1 MNIPRYLSLL
11 VAVMAISGGSPL
23 SAQDY
28 PSKPVRMVTSAAG
41 GGGDIL
47 TRLLAQAIAGSLG
60 QPTIVDNRG
69 GILAFEA
76 VAKAAP
82 DGHTLLSSPNNFW
95 LLPFMQNVAY
105 DPIRDF
111 LPITLYVRSP
121 NVIVVHP
128 SLPVKSIKELVA
140 LAKAQP
146 GQLNFAAG
154 STGSSSHLAAELF
167 KITAGV
173 NIVHIAY
180 KGAAVALNDTLG
192 GHVFLLFSNTAAVAP
207 HAKSGRLR
215 SLAVTS
221 AQPSAL
227 APELPTVASS
237 GYPGYEAAAMY
248 GLFAPAATPVAVIT
262 RLNQETLRALARSDV
277 KEKFFSAGVETV
289 GTTPDQLLAAIK
301 SEMVRLGKVIKDA
314 GIRGE

>member
-1 MNIPRYLSLL
+1 MGTPALKAALA
-11 VAVMAISGGSPL
+11 AVMVMSASGPA
-23 SAQDY
+23 SAQEY
-28 PSKPVRMVTSAAG
+28 PMKPVRLVTSAAG

-47 TRLLAQAIAGSLG
+47 TRLLAQALTGPMG
-60 QPTIVDNRG
+60 QSMIVDNRG

-82 DGHTLLSSPNNFW
+82 DGYTLLSSPNNFW
-95 LLPFMQNVAY
+95 LLPFMQNVSY

-111 LPITLYVRSP
+111 VPITLYVRSP

-140 LAKAQP
+140 LAKAKP

-167 KITAGV
+167 KITAGA

-180 KGAAVALNDTLG
+180 KGAAAALNDTIAG
-192 GHVFLLFSNTAAVAP
+192 NVFLLFSNTAAVAP

-227 APELPTVASS
+227 APDLPTVAGS

-248 GLFAPAATPVAVIT
+248 GLFAPAGSPAAAIN
-262 RLNQETLRALARSDV
+262 RLNQETLRALVRSDV
-277 KEKFFSAGVETV
+277 KERFFNAGVETV
-289 GTTPDQLLAAIK
+289 GTTPDQLFAAIK
-301 SEMVRLGKVIKDA
+301 SEMTRLGKVIKDA